1 MQRGTG
7 QGGAPPGA
15 GGHPPAVVI
24 EIVGSA
30 LMALGPGLLIAAL
43 VIRLVYGS
51 WTRTQAITFEH
62 EGHPYLRWHD
72 HRYRIVEALWS
83 SCAHRRRRAIVVP
96 PPPAPGEDVT
106 IFYSARNPGHWSL
119 EEPYRGTRILAVV
132 GLVCFVGGA
141 LLGFLPG

>member
-1 MQRGTG
+1 MM
-7 QGGAPPGA
+7 
-15 GGHPPAVVI
+15 VI
-24 EIVGSA
+24 EIVSSA
-30 LMALGPGLLIAAL
+30 LTVLGLGLLIAAL

-83 SCAHRRRRAIVVP
+83 SCAQGRRGNPVP
-96 PPPAPGEDVT
+96 PPLAPGQDVI
-106 IFYSARNPGHWSL
+106 IFYSARTPGHWSL
-119 EEPYRGTRILAVV
+119 EEPYRGTRLLAVV
-132 GLVCFVGGA
+132 GLACFIGGV

>member
-1 MQRGTG
+1 MRSAAQRGTG
-7 QGGAPPGA
+7 QGGA
-15 GGHPPAVVI
+15 VVI
-24 EIVGSA
+24 EVVGSA
-30 LMALGPGLLIAAL
+30 LTALGLGLLVAAL

-83 SCAHRRRRAIVVP
+83 SCVRRRRRGTPVP
-96 PPPAPGEDVT
+96 APLAPGEDVT

-132 GLVCFVGGA
+132 GLACFIGGA

>member
-1 MQRGTG
+1 MI
-7 QGGAPPGA
+7 
-15 GGHPPAVVI
+15 VI
-24 EIVGSA
+24 EIVSST
-30 LMALGPGLLIAAL
+30 LTALGLGLLIAAL

-83 SCAHRRRRAIVVP
+83 SEVRRRKNHAAT
-96 PPPAPGEDVT
+96 PAPLPGEEVP
-106 IFYSARNPGHWSL
+106 IYYHARRPVHWSL
-119 EEPYRGTRILAVV
+119 QPPYRGTRAVAAVGLACTVV
-132 GLVCFVGGA
+132 GV